1 MRRVLAIGLC
11 WLAGVATAAAE
22 GLAWYSVEAVPVPV
36 EAVLEGEVE
45 AVSQATVTA
54 QTGGEVREILFDV
67 DDYVEKGS
75 VLLRM
80 RDREQRARVEQ
91 AEARLAEAEARLAE
105 ARAEHERVRRI
116 FERKLVAR
124 SAMDRAEAAL
134 RAAEARAEQ
143 ARAALAE
150 AREQLEHTVVRAPYS
165 GWVTERHIEV
175 GEIAAPGRPLLT
187 GVSLERLRV
196 VTHVPQRH
204 LAAVRREMA
213 ARVLLDDG
221 RALAAERITVY
232 PQADSLS
239 HSFKVRAYLPEGT
252 PGLFPGMLVKVAFP
266 LERVER
272 PVVPARA
279 VLRRSEVTAVYVQA
293 GDGRLQLRQIRAGA
307 LLDDGRRVV
316 LAGLRPG
323 ERVAADPVAAAR
335 AYKAGNAR

>member
-1 MRRVLAIGLC
+1 MRRMLAVGLL
-11 WLAGVATAAAE
+11 WMVGAVVAAE
-22 GLAWYSVEAVPVPV
+22 DMAWVTVEAVPVPV

-54 QTGGEVREILFDV
+54 QTGGEVQEILFDV
-67 DDYVEKGS
+67 DDYVEKGA

-80 RDREQRARVEQ
+80 KDREQRARVGQ

-105 ARAEHERVRRI
+105 ARAEYKRVRRI

-134 RAAEARAEQ
+134 KAAEARAEQ

-165 GWVTERHIEV
+165 GWVTERHIDV
-175 GEIAAPGRPLLT
+175 GEIAAPGKPLLT

-204 LAAVRREMA
+204 LAAVRRERK
-213 ARVLLDDG
+213 ARVLLDEG
-221 RALAAERITVY
+221 RALDAVRVTVY
-232 PQADSLS
+232 PRADARS

-266 LERVER
+266 LERVEQ

-293 GDGRLQLRQIRAGA
+293 ADGRPQLRQIRAGRR
-307 LLDDGRRVV
+307 LDDGRQVV
-316 LAGLRPG
+316 LAGLKAS
-323 ERVAADPVAAAR
+323 ERVATDPVAAAR
-335 AYKAGNAR
+335 AYKAGSAE

>member
-175 GEIAAPGRPLLT
+175 GEIAA
-187 GVSLERLRV
+187 
-196 VTHVPQRH
+196 
-204 LAAVRREMA
+204 
-213 ARVLLDDG
+213 RVLLDDG

>member
-213 ARVLLDDG
+213 ARDAARHRRACPRCRAHHRLSPG
-221 RALAAERITVY
+221 RFAQ
-232 PQADSLS
+232 PQLQGPRLS
-239 HSFKVRAYLPEGT
+239 AGGY
-252 PGLFPGMLVKVAFP
+252 
-266 LERVER
+266 
-272 PVVPARA
+272 ARA
-279 VLRRSEVTAVYVQA
+279 VSGHAGQGGLSPGTGGAAGGPGARGAAPQR
-293 GDGRLQLRQIRAGA
+293 GDGGVCAG
-307 LLDDGRRVV
+307 R
-316 LAGLRPG
+316 
-323 ERVAADPVAAAR
+323 
-335 AYKAGNAR
+335 